1 MKKIICR
8 INNRTGAMTIRA
20 EGFSGEECLKA
31 TAPLEKGLGLRDATQ
46 ELTPEFYQTAEQQSE
61 QQQGTQ

>member
-8 INNRTGAMTIRA
+8 INNRTGAMTIKV
-20 EGFSGEECLKA
+20 EGCSGSECQQL
-31 TAPLEKGLGLRDATQ
+31 TAPLEKGLGLRDVT
-46 ELTPEFYQTAEQQSE
+46 EEILPEFYQTTEQQT